1 MKYER
6 MAKCKCGKTKD
17 VNGNCDGSHANPS
30 KLIKKLTLSLAVVL
44 MGLSLQ
50 SFAPIKK
57 ETINVTSSSIQWVG
71 EKVVGSHQGMISLQS
86 GELIY
91 DSNQLVAGSFVI
103 DMTSL
108 TCTDLTGEYKSKL
121 EGHLKSDD
129 FFGVNKFETA
139 SLSIIKVN
147 KIKSKSHSVTAKL
160 TIKGITKTINFE
172 AQIDKN
178 NLNANIKID
187 RTKFDVKYGS
197 GNFFDGLGDNMIYD
211 EFELIVNLEI

>member
-30 KLIKKLTLSLAVVL
+30 KLIKKLTLSLSVVL
-44 MGLSLQ
+44 IGLSLQ
-50 SFAPIKK
+50 SFTPTKK

-91 DSNQLVAGSFVI
+91 DGNQLVAGSFVI

-139 SLSIIKVN
+139 SLSITKVN
-147 KIKSKSHSVTAKL
+147 KIKSKSHSVTAEL

>member
-50 SFAPIKK
+50 SFTPTKK

-91 DSNQLVAGSFVI
+91 DGNQLVAGSFVFKSNNPTQTI
-103 DMTSL
+103 A
-108 TCTDLTGEYKSKL
+108 DLK
-121 EGHLKSDD
+121 
-129 FFGVNKFETA
+129 A
-139 SLSIIKVN
+139 I
-147 KIKSKSHSVTAKL
+147 
-160 TIKGITKTINFE
+160 
-172 AQIDKN
+172 
-178 NLNANIKID
+178 
-187 RTKFDVKYGS
+187 
-197 GNFFDGLGDNMIYD
+197 
-211 EFELIVNLEI
+211 

>member
-1 MKYER
+1 MKNER

-17 VNGNCDGSHANPS
+17 INGNCDGSHANPS

-50 SFAPIKK
+50 SFNPIKK

-91 DSNQLVAGSFVI
+91 DGNQLVAGSFVI

>member
-1 MKYER
+1 MKNER

-17 VNGNCDGSHANPS
+17 INGNCDGSHANPS

-50 SFAPIKK
+50 SFTPIKK

-91 DSNQLVAGSFVI
+91 DGNQLVAGSFVI

>member
-1 MKYER
+1 MKNER

-17 VNGNCDGSHANPS
+17 INGNCDGSHANPS

-50 SFAPIKK
+50 SFNPIKK

>member
-1 MKYER
+1 MKNER
-6 MAKCKCGKTKD
+6 ITKF
-17 VNGNCDGSHANPS
+17 
-30 KLIKKLTLSLAVVL
+30 IKKLKLSLVVVL
-44 MGLSLQ
+44 IGLSLQ
-50 SFAPIKK
+50 SFTPIKK
-57 ETINVTSSSIQWVG
+57 QTINVTNSSIQWVG
-71 EKVVGSHQGMISLQS
+71 EKVVGSHQGMISLKS

-91 DSNQLVAGSFVI
+91 DDNQLVGGSFVI

-121 EGHLKSDD
+121 EDHLKSDD

-139 SLSIIKVN
+139 SLSINKVIE
-147 KIKSKSHSVTAKL
+147 IKSKSHSVTAEL
-160 TIKGITKTINFE
+160 TIKGITKTINFV
-172 AQIDKN
+172 AQIDEN

-197 GNFFDGLGDNMIYD
+197 GSFFDDLGDNMIYD

>member
-17 VNGNCDGSHANPS
+17 VNKNCDGSHANPS
-30 KLIKKLTLSLAVVL
+30 TLIKKLTLSFAVVL

-50 SFAPIKK
+50 SFTTFKK

-91 DSNQLVAGSFVI
+91 DGNQLVAGSFVI

-139 SLSIIKVN
+139 SLSITKVN
-147 KIKSKSHSVTAKL
+147 KIKSKSYSVTAEL

>member
-1 MKYER
+1 

-17 VNGNCDGSHANPS
+17 INGNCDGSHANPS

-50 SFAPIKK
+50 SFNPIKK

-91 DSNQLVAGSFVI
+91 DGNQLVAGSFVI